1 MFYEDILEV
10 NKGLKTIPIK
20 GKEQSM
26 KEQYREMRSIAN
38 IKYWDSHRK
47 PILQKNGY
55 LTICIGN
62 KRRYIH
68 RMVMEEHLGRPL
80 KDNEHIHHI
89 NGDKTD
95 NRIEN
100 LELLTNNEHCRLHA
114 ISNGLGRD
122 RIGISPVNKTDEE
135 TISWVRRLRKQGKS
149 LTSICAITGLSYPT
163 VQKYAKGV

>member
-1 MFYEDILEV
+1 
-10 NKGLKTIPIK
+10 
-20 GKEQSM
+20 M
-26 KEQYREMRSIAN
+26 KEEYRRQRSIAN

-55 LTICIGN
+55 LMLCIGN
-62 KRRYIH
+62 KKHYVH
-68 RMVMEEHLGRPL
+68 RMVMEAHLGRPL
-80 KDNEHIHHI
+80 KDNERVHHI

-100 LELLTNNEHCRLHA
+100 LELLTDTEHKKLHA
-114 ISNGLGRD
+114 IANSLGKD
-122 RIGISPVNKTDEE
+122 RIGIPPVNKTDDE
-135 TISWVRRLRKQGKS
+135 TIEWIRRLRKQGKS